1 MSEFVL
7 AASKNYYPD
16 KSENVMQSIFSQ
28 YERVIVQSII
38 TSFGL
43 DFLIKDQH
51 GGDVD
56 TIHNVRQI
64 GKDPNMTYKNK
75 QNQRDYENRGEYN
88 STSYHSHPGY
98 IQKNKEVS
106 QQKKDGTLTDA
117 YTGEKIAPNEK
128 TNLDHVISAKEIHDD
143 PGRVLSGLDGTKL
156 ANSDENLKPTGESIN
171 KSKKAYSMDE
181 FINRLEKTQ
190 EQRQKRIDE
199 LNSKPNLSD
208 SERKEL
214 KKLSQLQSADKEKM
228 REIDK
233 KARKEYEY
241 KIAKEYYTS
250 KKFATDVAVSA
261 GKVGVK
267 MGIRQALGLV
277 FTEIWFSVKEEFVKY
292 DVHPGWKMDMG
303 DFFKAIGEGVK
314 NGFASAKSKYKEI
327 LSNFASGTF
336 SGIFSSITTTICNIF
351 FTTAKNVVK
360 IIRES
365 FSSIVEAGKILLFNP
380 DNLPFGERIR
390 AAVKIIATG
399 ASVILGTLVSE
410 AIGKTPVAAIPVI
423 GDIVKT
429 FCGTLCTGI
438 VSCTLL
444 YFLDRSSVI
453 NKIVN
458 MLNKIPTLE
467 DNVRYFQ
474 EQALLFE
481 RYAAELMKIDLEKF
495 KQETSAYNRI
505 ASQINENTSDE
516 ELNFIL
522 RRSLKQ
528 LGIKMSWEKSHDS
541 FDSFM
546 SDKKSK
552 MVFD

>member
-7 AASKNYYPD
+7 AASKNYNPD

-28 YERVIVQSII
+28 YEKVIIQSII

-56 TIHNVRQI
+56 TIHSVRQI
-64 GKDPNMTYKNK
+64 GTDPNMTYKNQ
-75 QNQRDYENRGEYN
+75 QNQSDYENRGEYD
-88 STSYHSHPGY
+88 SHSYHSHPGY
-98 IQKNKEVS
+98 KQKNREVS

-117 YTGEKIAPNEK
+117 YTGEALGANARVD
-128 TNLDHVISAKEIHDD
+128 LDHAISAKEIHDD
-143 PGRVLSGLDGTKL
+143 PGRVLAGISGEEL
-156 ANSDENLKPTGESIN
+156 ANDPTNLNPTN
-171 KSKKAYSMDE
+171 YHTNRSKKADTMDE
-181 FINRLEKTQ
+181 YLEKHGDEYTE
-190 EQRQKRIDE
+190 EQKENMR
-199 LNSKPNLSD
+199 
-208 SERKEL
+208 RKDA
-214 KKLSQLQSADKEKM
+214 Q
-228 REIDK
+228 
-233 KARKEYEY
+233 ARKEYES
-241 KIAKEYYTS
+241 KIARAYYTS
-250 KKFATDVAVSA
+250 PKFAKDVAVSA

-292 DVHPGWKMDMG
+292 DVHPGWEMDMG
-303 DFFKAIGEGVK
+303 DFFKAIGEGIK

-444 YFLDRSSVI
+444 YFLDRSPVI

-458 MLNKIPTLE
+458 MLNKIPTSE

-528 LGIKMSWEKSHDS
+528 LGIEMSWEKSHDS

-552 MVFD
+552 MVFE

>member
-1 MSEFVL
+1 MSEFIL
-7 AASKNYYPD
+7 AVSKNYYPD
-16 KSENVMQSIFSQ
+16 NSENVMQSIFSQ
-28 YERVIVQSII
+28 YEKVIIQSII

-88 STSYHSHPGY
+88 STSYHSDSKY
-98 IQKNKEVS
+98 IQKNNEFS
-106 QQKKDGTLTDA
+106 QQKKDGTLTDS
-117 YTGEKIAPNEK
+117 YTGKKFAPNDN

-143 PGRVLSGLDGTKL
+143 PGRVLSGLNGNDL

-171 KSKKAYSMDE
+171 KSKNAYSMDE

-199 LNSKPNLSD
+199 LNSKQSLSD

-214 KKLSQLQSADKEKM
+214 NKLSQLQSADKEKM
-228 REIDK
+228 KEIDK
-233 KARKEYEY
+233 KARKAYET
-241 KIAKEYYTS
+241 KIARAYYTS
-250 KKFATDVAVSA
+250 PKFAKDVAVSA

-303 DFFKAIGEGVK
+303 DFFKAIGEGIK
-314 NGFASAKSKYKEI
+314 NGFASAKFKYKEI

-444 YFLDRSSVI
+444 YFLDRSPVI

-481 RYAAELMKIDLEKF
+481 RYAAELMKIDLETF

-528 LGIKMSWEKSHDS
+528 LGIEMSWEKSHDS

-552 MVFD
+552 MVFE